1 MDYLQ
6 HFGLEDYPFGLTPN
20 TEFYVELQGHQQAL
34 DVLLTAV
41 EMGEGFLKVTG
52 EVGTGKTLLCRKLL
66 QEAPANWQIAYIP
79 DPHVSP
85 EQLRWAIA
93 LELGLQHS
101 GNIDQHQLHH
111 LLQRQ
116 LILLASQQKRVVILI
131 DEAQALPDPTL
142 EALRLMSNLE
152 TEQRKLLHVIL
163 LGQPEL
169 DSRLAK
175 ASFRQL
181 RQRISF
187 SYQLPQ
193 LQSAEVK
200 AYVQERLDRAGGEGA
215 QTLFSAPALWLLA
228 RKSRGIPRLVN
239 ILANKALLASFGRD
253 QTRVGWWAVWQAARD
268 TADVMTSPVRWFF
281 WLCLCGVAAV
291 IWWSLWR

>member
-200 AYVQERLDRAGGEGA
+200 AYVQERLGRAGGEGA

>member
-79 DPHVSP
+79 DPHVTP

-215 QTLFSAPALWLLA
+215 HALFSAPALWLLA

-253 QTRVGWWAVWQAARD
+253 QSRVGWWAVWQAARD

-281 WLCLCGVAAV
+281 WLCLFGVAAV